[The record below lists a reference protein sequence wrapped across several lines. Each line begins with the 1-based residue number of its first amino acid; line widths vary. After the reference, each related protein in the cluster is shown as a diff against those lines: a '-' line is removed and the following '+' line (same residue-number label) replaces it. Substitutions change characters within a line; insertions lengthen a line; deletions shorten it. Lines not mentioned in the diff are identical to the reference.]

1 MARNTLSV
9 PASGY
14 TVERVFSISERIAIW
29 QRNRLNADTI
39 SQTMSYKYA
48 MAKANNP
55 LFMDD
60 PAKDGDVEIYPVQEK
75 EGNIPEEW
83 VQYWWCTELDKV
95 PVGNVSVE
103 RMFPLL
109 SESEEEEEKEDLYG

>member
-1 MARNTLSV
+1 MLARMARDTLSV
-9 PASGY
+9 PASGC
-14 TVERVFSISERIAIW
+14 TVEQVFSISGRIAIW

-39 SQTMSYKYA
+39 SQTMLYNYA

-60 PAKDGDVEIYPVQEK
+60 LAKDRDVDIYPVPEK

-83 VQYWWCTELDKV
+83 IQY
-95 PVGNVSVE
+95 
-103 RMFPLL
+103 
-109 SESEEEEEKEDLYG
+109 